1 MDNAVLLIRD
11 AAKDF
16 LTAYYQSGED
26 FTSEEVTTALSE
38 LEKTGQEAIAPMCDI
53 LDELEARAKARRD
66 KARQYAELAKTTEES
81 VERMKEYI
89 LTLMRQTGLDKLS
102 VGEKSITLSKGR
114 ESVEVIDEAKVP
126 DTYKR
131 IILKIRGTNIDA
143 IMAVFGDDVMDFKE
157 EVNKTEITAAHKAGV
172 GIAGTQVVRKPY
184 LIIKG

>member
-1 MDNAVLLIRD
+1 MNNAVLLIRD

-38 LEKTGQEAIAPMCDI
+38 LEKTGQDAIAPMCDI
-53 LDELEARAKARRD
+53 LDELDARAKARRD

-81 VERMKEYI
+81 VESVKEYI

-102 VGEKSITLSKGR
+102 VGEKSITMSKGK
-114 ESVEVIDEAKVP
+114 ESVEVFDEKQVP
-126 DTYKR
+126 DAYKR
-131 IILKIRGTNIDA
+131 IILKIKGTHMDA
-143 IMAVFGDDVMDFKE
+143 IMSVFGEDVMDIKE
-157 EVNKTEITAAHKAGV
+157 EVNKTEITAAHKAGIGV
-172 GIAGTQVVRKPY
+172 AGTQVVRKPY